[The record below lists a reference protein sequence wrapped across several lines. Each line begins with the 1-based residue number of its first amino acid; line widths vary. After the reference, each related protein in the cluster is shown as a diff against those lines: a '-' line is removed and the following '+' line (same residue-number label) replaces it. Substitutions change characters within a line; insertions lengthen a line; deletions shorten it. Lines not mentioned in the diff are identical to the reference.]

1 MLIWRD
7 YCVDSRQ
14 LFTSIRSIRI
24 DETVCECNGISRGS
38 FKMQIFDGK
47 ALDDERKIPVRHQK

>member
-24 DETVCECNGISRGS
+24 DEKVCECNGIGRGS
-38 FKMQIFDGK
+38 LKLQIFYGK
-47 ALDDERKIPVRHQK
+47 AHYDERKITVRHQK